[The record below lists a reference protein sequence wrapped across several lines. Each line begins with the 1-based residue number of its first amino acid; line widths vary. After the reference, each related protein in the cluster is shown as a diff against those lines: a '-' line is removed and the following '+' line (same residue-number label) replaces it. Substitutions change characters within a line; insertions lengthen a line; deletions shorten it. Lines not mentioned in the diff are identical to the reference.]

1 MNTTRVF
8 GGLISVLAIV
18 SVAACGQ
25 DVTEPVAMETE
36 SDVAEVAEPTVSVYE
51 AALTNAL
58 RPEADR
64 TRDAARKPGE
74 VLEFIGIEP
83 GMAVLDMFSG
93 GGWYAEVIA
102 HVVGESGKVI
112 AHSNVAYKGFVGD
125 ALEERFATGRVPQ
138 AEILMAENNHLELE
152 ADSLDAIMLVQS
164 YHDLYHVDVE
174 GGWELMDAPVFL
186 AELMKGLKPGGIVAV
201 IDHTAA
207 DGAPPETGDSLHRI
221 DPALVIANM
230 EAAGFMLDGRSDILR
245 NLDDDV
251 SQIVFAPNIRGKT
264 DRFVM
269 RFKKPE

>member
-1 MNTTRVF
+1 MNTTSAF

-18 SVAACGQ
+18 SIAGCGQ
-25 DVTEPVAMETE
+25 DVAEPVAVETGPGVVE
-36 SDVAEVAEPTVSVYE
+36 ATAAVVSVYE
-51 AALTNAL
+51 AALANEL

-64 TRDAARKPGE
+64 TRDADRKPGE
-74 VLEFIGIEP
+74 VLEFMGVEP

-102 HVVGESGKVI
+102 HVVGESGRVI

-125 ALEERFATGRVPQ
+125 ALEERFATGRLPQ
-138 AEILMAENNHLELE
+138 AEILMAENNRLELE

-186 AELMKGLKPGGIVAV
+186 AELMKGLKSGGVIAV

-207 DGAPPETGDSLHRI
+207 AGAPPETGDSLHRV
-221 DPALVIANM
+221 DPALVIAGM
-230 EAAGFMLDGRSDILR
+230 EAAGFVLDGQSDILR
-245 NLDDDV
+245 NPDDDV
-251 SQIVFAPNIRGKT
+251 SQIIFAPNIRGKT